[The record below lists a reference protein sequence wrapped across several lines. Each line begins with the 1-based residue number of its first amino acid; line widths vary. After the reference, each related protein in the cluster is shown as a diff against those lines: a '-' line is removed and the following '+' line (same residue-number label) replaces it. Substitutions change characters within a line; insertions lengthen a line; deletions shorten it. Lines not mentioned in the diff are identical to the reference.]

1 MTSTENFKS
10 LWQYAY
16 KFGLMYALAV
26 IVIDLLFFITGSY
39 RGDHQIIDFL
49 LSAFTSIS
57 ILFFGMKQ
65 RRDND
70 FGGYSKYLEV
80 LKTCLAIGVM
90 ASLAVGLW
98 KYTYYSFINPEELA
112 REFELIKKTFLEM
125 DYFDEDKKM
134 EMIRAVKE
142 NNTPVS
148 KLSGQFFAI
157 NIYTLIIGLILSI
170 FVQKQNPEDEY
181 NQLDR

>member
-26 IVIDLLFFITGSY
+26 ILIDLLFFITGSY
-39 RGDHQIIDFL
+39 RGDHPIIDFL
-49 LSAFTSIS
+49 LSAVTSIS

-98 KYTYYSFINPEELA
+98 KYTYYSFINPEELT

-170 FVQKQNPEDEY
+170 FIQKQNPEDEY